1 MEFDALWP
9 GVALL
14 LLGAVHGVNPGMGW
28 LFAVALGLQEEDRRV
43 VWRSLLPLGLG
54 HALAIA
60 AALVVA
66 GLLGQV
72 VPVAALKWL
81 VGALL
86 LGFGAYK
93 LARRRHPRYG
103 GMLMSFRKLTVWSFL
118 MGSAHGAGLMV
129 LPIVLG
135 APAAG
140 GGGSAEHGA
149 HGLNGASLAGLIA
162 DGQLTGLGA
171 TAIHTLGYLLV
182 SGLIAV
188 IVYEK
193 LGLRLLRSAWID
205 LDSMWAVALIVTGVA
220 TFLI

>member
-1 MEFDALWP
+1 MELDALWP

-60 AALVVA
+60 AALTVA
-66 GLLGQV
+66 GLLGLV

-81 VGALL
+81 VGTLL

-188 IVYEK
+188 VVYEK

-205 LDSMWAVALIVTGVA
+205 LDSIWAVALIVTGLA